1 LTGLGVRRA
10 AISRL
15 NRDRDPGEDHRATI
29 SMGRTAMAKAKPKKR
44 KRAKVRDLK
53 PRKSVKGGMR
63 VRRSED
69 PCAGG
74 EISR

>member
-1 LTGLGVRRA
+1 
-10 AISRL
+10 
-15 NRDRDPGEDHRATI
+15 
-29 SMGRTAMAKAKPKKR
+29 MAKAKAKTKKR
-44 KRAKVRDLK
+44 TRAKIRDLK
-53 PRKSVKGGMR
+53 PRKSVKGGLR

>member
-1 LTGLGVRRA
+1 
-10 AISRL
+10 
-15 NRDRDPGEDHRATI
+15 
-29 SMGRTAMAKAKPKKR
+29 MAKAKPKKR

-53 PRKSVKGGMR
+53 PRKSVKGGLR

>member
-1 LTGLGVRRA
+1 
-10 AISRL
+10 
-15 NRDRDPGEDHRATI
+15 
-29 SMGRTAMAKAKPKKR
+29 MAKAKAKKTTKR
-44 KRAKVRDLK
+44 KRSKIRDLK

>member
-1 LTGLGVRRA
+1 
-10 AISRL
+10 
-15 NRDRDPGEDHRATI
+15 
-29 SMGRTAMAKAKPKKR
+29 MAKAKAKKR

-53 PRKSVKGGMR
+53 PRKSVKGGLR

-74 EISR
+74 EITR

>member
-1 LTGLGVRRA
+1 
-10 AISRL
+10 
-15 NRDRDPGEDHRATI
+15 
-29 SMGRTAMAKAKPKKR
+29 MAKAKAKKTKK
-44 KRAKVRDLK
+44 KRAKIRDLK
-53 PRKSVKGGMR
+53 PRKSVKGGLR

>member
-1 LTGLGVRRA
+1 
-10 AISRL
+10 
-15 NRDRDPGEDHRATI
+15 
-29 SMGRTAMAKAKPKKR
+29 MAKAKAKTKKR

-53 PRKSVKGGMR
+53 PRKQVKGGLT

-74 EISR
+74 EIKRY